1 MRPALNLEWAF
12 EVAEGRTA
20 VTNAKQNTIALLMT
34 LIGASA
40 LVASTRAAA
49 TESSPSIIMTPGQT
63 VSLDAGLRHV
73 AGTFVVTDGQCDLS
87 AEVSGAFA
95 DSSTEL
101 STGALRVQTTL
112 MPGSASRIDAG
123 GGYVLQFSCKS
134 GAKIMT
140 ATTLGVVRS
149 ASGDEATPTLANA
162 TGRRL
167 PMLRA
172 TGI

>member
-1 MRPALNLEWAF
+1 M
-12 EVAEGRTA
+12 
-20 VTNAKQNTIALLMT
+20 TNAKQNAIALLMT
-34 LIGASA
+34 LIGATA
-40 LVASTRAAA
+40 LLASRAAA
-49 TESSPSIIMTPGQT
+49 TESSPSVVMTPGQT
-63 VSLDAGLRHV
+63 VSLEAGPRHI
-73 AGTFVVTDGQCDLS
+73 AGTFVVADGQCDLS
-87 AEVSGAFA
+87 AEVSGVFA

-112 MPGSASRIDAG
+112 TPGSASRIDAG
-123 GGYVLQFSCKS
+123 GGYVLQFACKS

-149 ASGDEATPTLANA
+149 ATGDAEPAPTLASA
-162 TGRRL
+162 SERRL